1 MGRNPEDGQQW
12 PPRQQGPQYGRQ
24 WDPGASDRARQQ
36 RPPQP
41 PPGWQ
46 PPQQQWPPQP
56 GYGQQVQP
64 WQQPPQPYGPRTS
77 VTVKPI
83 SFAEHIF
90 HFCMCF
96 PTCGLWVI
104 VWIARAA
111 GKRKETTYYR

>member
-1 MGRNPEDGQQW
+1 MDRGKIMNYPD
-12 PPRQQGPQYGRQ
+12 PRQQ
-24 WDPGASDRARQQ
+24 
-36 RPPQP
+36 PP
-41 PPGWQ
+41 
-46 PPQQQWPPQP
+46 QQWPPQQ

-64 WQQPPQPYGPRTS
+64 WQQPPQPPYPPRVA
-77 VTVKPI
+77 VTRKPI

-96 PTCGLWVI
+96 PTCGLWVF